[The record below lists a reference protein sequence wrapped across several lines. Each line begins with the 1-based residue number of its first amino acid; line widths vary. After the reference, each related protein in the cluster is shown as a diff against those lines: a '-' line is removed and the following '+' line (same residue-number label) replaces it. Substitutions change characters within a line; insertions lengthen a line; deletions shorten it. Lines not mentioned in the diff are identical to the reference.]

1 MSEEN
6 RIGTYQFVAEPFH
19 VDFNGRLTM
28 GVLGNHLLNCAGFH
42 ANDRG
47 FGIATLNE
55 DNYTWVL
62 SRLAIELDE
71 MPYQYENFSVQTWVE
86 NVYRLFTDRN
96 FAIIDKDG
104 KKIGYARSVW
114 AMINLNTRKPA
125 DLLTLHGG
133 SIVDYVCDEPCPIEK
148 PSRIKVTSDQ
158 PIATLTAKYSDI
170 DINGH
175 VNSIR
180 YIEHIL
186 DLFPIELY
194 KTETVVLRDEFPLE
208 KAREVLKNETIAVIG
223 YGVQGPGQAL
233 NLRDNG
239 FNVIVGQREGKTYD
253 KAVADGWVPG
263 ETLFGIE
270 EACEK
275 GTIVMC
281 LLSDAAVMSVW
292 PTIKPYLTAG
302 KALYFSH
309 GFAITWN
316 DRTGVVPPADIDVIM
331 VAPKGSGTSLRTMFL
346 EGRGLNSSYAIYQD
360 ATGKAYERTIALG
373 IGIGSGYLFETTFQ
387 REATSDLTGERGS
400 LMGAIQG
407 LLLAQYEVLR
417 ENGHSPSEAFNE
429 TVEELTQSLMPLFAK
444 NGMDWMYA
452 NCSTTAQRGA
462 LDWMG
467 PFHDAIKP
475 VVEKLYNSVKTGNE
489 AQISIDSNSQP
500 DYREK
505 LNEELRQLRE
515 SEMWQTAVTVR
526 KLRPENN

>member
-133 SIVDYVCDEPCPIEK
+133 SIVNYVCDEPCPIEK

-158 PIATLTAKYSDI
+158 SIATLTAKYSDI

-194 KTETVVLRDEFPLE
+194 KTKRIRRFEMAYVAESYFGDVLSFFCDEVNANEFHV
-208 KAREVLKNETIAVIG
+208 EVK
-223 YGVQGPGQAL
+223 
-233 NLRDNG
+233 
-239 FNVIVGQREGKTYD
+239 
-253 KAVADGWVPG
+253 
-263 ETLFGIE
+263 
-270 EACEK
+270 
-275 GTIVMC
+275 
-281 LLSDAAVMSVW
+281 
-292 PTIKPYLTAG
+292 
-302 KALYFSH
+302 
-309 GFAITWN
+309 
-316 DRTGVVPPADIDVIM
+316 
-331 VAPKGSGTSLRTMFL
+331 
-346 EGRGLNSSYAIYQD
+346 
-360 ATGKAYERTIALG
+360 
-373 IGIGSGYLFETTFQ
+373 
-387 REATSDLTGERGS
+387 
-400 LMGAIQG
+400 
-407 LLLAQYEVLR
+407 
-417 ENGHSPSEAFNE
+417 
-429 TVEELTQSLMPLFAK
+429 K
-444 NGMDWMYA
+444 NG
-452 NCSTTAQRGA
+452 NE
-462 LDWMG
+462 
-467 PFHDAIKP
+467 
-475 VVEKLYNSVKTGNE
+475 VVCRSKVIFE
-489 AQISIDSNSQP
+489 
-500 DYREK
+500 
-505 LNEELRQLRE
+505 
-515 SEMWQTAVTVR
+515 
-526 KLRPENN
+526 